1 MAGSVAGE
9 KKEFAPRYRYARTHE
24 STYNVRASPTRRE
37 EERKGERKVRTLPR
51 KRANRASGVSQGE
64 ESEREVPAPI
74 QLASKQRV
82 VIAKRNAHWGEDEGR
97 SRLSL
102 FFVPTR
108 VVPCKSKGWS
118 PSNDSERDF
127 SMHRSNEHGE
137 KKKSFSYVRTCVEV
151 YRRTGKGVGRETC
164 RLTGT

>member
-1 MAGSVAGE
+1 MRKSLKRELRLKGGQEVWPEASSKGKRSSRPVIGTRERMRVRIMYARVLPGE
-9 KKEFAPRYRYARTHE
+9 KKKEKERGKYAPYRGNGPTEPAGFLR
-24 STYNVRASPTRRE
+24 VRRV
-37 EERKGERKVRTLPR
+37 KK
-51 KRANRASGVSQGE
+51 
-64 ESEREVPAPI
+64 VPAPI

-108 VVPCKSKGWS
+108 VVPYKSKGWS

-127 SMHRSNEHGE
+127 SMHRSNEHRE
-137 KKKSFSYVRTCVEV
+137 KNLFYTYVRTYM
-151 YRRTGKGVGRETC
+151 YRGV
-164 RLTGT
+164 